1 MKVCGRSV
9 AFAFA
14 SALRAA
20 VKNSDSSE
28 IVIAERAG
36 LPVRTLQQL
45 QNASMDVSLAQ
56 VFRLADALEVP
67 WSDLLTEVRA
77 RLIGLA
83 DKRIPA
89 RLRGALE
96 GDSDTPL
103 REAAAAPQNAPRQR
117 SVHDA
122 PVNDLVAIVR
132 TLPTD
137 TRQVLTLRKVY
148 GLTYSDIAARL
159 AMSVADVERHL
170 VTAVLACDR
179 ALEAPRGF
187 RDRLRGR

>member
-1 MKVCGRSV
+1 V
-9 AFAFA
+9 
-14 SALRAA
+14 
-20 VKNSDSSE
+20 
-28 IVIAERAG
+28 
-36 LPVRTLQQL
+36 
-45 QNASMDVSLAQ
+45 
-56 VFRLADALEVP
+56 ADA
-67 WSDLLTEVRA
+67 
-77 RLIGLA
+77 
-83 DKRIPA
+83 
-89 RLRGALE
+89 
-96 GDSDTPL
+96 L

-132 TLPTD
+132 TLPPTPD
-137 TRQVLTLRKVY
+137 RCSRCAKSMDLR
-148 GLTYSDIAARL
+148 TPTSPRL